1 MKYCH
6 KGVRAPFEKKSI
18 RGFTLTEVVISLL
31 ILAVLVG
38 GMIGGY
44 VNSASRAEWNAH
56 SLAAQSLSFQGV
68 ESARAAKW
76 DPQAW
81 PPVDELGVTNF
92 IQVEI
97 LDIPIRNTPIYATN
111 YVSVTWV
118 STNPPLRQLRT
129 DCVWSFPG
137 RGLFTNAVVTLRAA
151 DQ

>member
-1 MKYCH
+1 
-6 KGVRAPFEKKSI
+6 
-18 RGFTLTEVVISLL
+18 LTEVVISLL

-44 VNSASRAEWNAH
+44 VNSASLAEWNAH
-56 SLAAQSLSFQGV
+56 SLAAQSLAFQGV
-68 ESARAAKW
+68 ETARAAKW

-81 PPVDELGVTNF
+81 PPVDELGITNF

-97 LDIPIRNTPIYATN
+97 LDIPIRNTPVYATN

-137 RGLFTNAVVTLRAA
+137 RGPFTNSVITLRAA